1 MPLACQVMKTDAE
14 NSKSNPMGEPIIQTN
29 KLTKQFIT
37 EETETTAIRN
47 INLSIEQ
54 GEFAA
59 IMGPS
64 GCGKSTLL
72 NLLGLIDR
80 PSSGSLSFNGNKSES
95 LSENRMTRIR
105 RGNMGFVFQ
114 NFNLVDELNVFENVE
129 LPLIFMGKKRGERKE
144 LVAEILDQL
153 KLGHRGRHYPQQLS
167 GGQQQRVAFARA
179 IVNKP
184 LLLLADEPTG
194 NLDSKNGSMILDLL
208 TEHNR
213 SGTTVVM
220 VTHSQKDASYA
231 HQIIKLQDGAVVN

>member
-1 MPLACQVMKTDAE
+1 MPLACYEMKTDAE
-14 NSKSNPMGEPIIQTN
+14 NSNSDPMGEPIIQTN
-29 KLTKQFIT
+29 KLTKQYFS
-37 EETETTAIRN
+37 EEMETTAIRN
-47 INLSIEQ
+47 INLSIEK

-167 GGQQQRVAFARA
+167 GGQQQRVVFARA

-194 NLDSKNGSMILDLL
+194 NLDSKNGSVILDLL

-231 HQIIKLQDGAVVN
+231 HRIIKLQDGAVVN

>member
-1 MPLACQVMKTDAE
+1 
-14 NSKSNPMGEPIIQTN
+14 MGENFIQTN
-29 KLTKQFIT
+29 KLTKQYIS
-37 EETETTAIRN
+37 EKVETTAIRN
-47 INLSIEQ
+47 INLSIEK
-54 GEFAA
+54 GEFVA

-129 LPLIFMGKKRGERKE
+129 LPLIFMGTKRRERKE
-144 LVAEILDQL
+144 RVAEILDHL

-179 IVNKP
+179 IVNRP
-184 LLLLADEPTG
+184 QLILADEPTG

-213 SGTTVVM
+213 NGATVVM

-231 HQIIKLQDGAVVN
+231 HRIIQLHDGAIVN

>member
-1 MPLACQVMKTDAE
+1 MKTDAE
-14 NSKSNPMGEPIIQTN
+14 NSNSNPMGEPIIQTN
-29 KLTKQFIT
+29 RLTKQYIT
-37 EETETTAIRN
+37 KEMETTAIRN
-47 INLSIEQ
+47 INLSIEK

-144 LVAEILDQL
+144 LVAEILNQL

-194 NLDSKNGSMILDLL
+194 NLDSKNGSVILDLL

-213 SGTTVVM
+213 SGSTVVM

-231 HQIIKLQDGAVVN
+231 HRIIKLQDGAIVN